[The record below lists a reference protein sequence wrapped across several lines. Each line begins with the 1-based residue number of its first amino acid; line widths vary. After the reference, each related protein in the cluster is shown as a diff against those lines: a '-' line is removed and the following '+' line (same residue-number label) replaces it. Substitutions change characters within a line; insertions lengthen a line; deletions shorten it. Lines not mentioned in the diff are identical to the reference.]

1 MEQKV
6 ILITG
11 GAKGIGLATAKLLS
25 VNNKVIIIDNDV
37 GACKKLFDYNI
48 DVYNEDI
55 TDYKKIKEI
64 IDIVFKKYRRVNK

>member
-1 MEQKV
+1 MFMKQKN

-25 VNNKVIIIDNDV
+25 LNNKVIIIDNDIE
-37 GACKKLFDYNI
+37 ACKKIFNYNI
-48 DVYNEDI
+48 DVYIEDI

-64 IDIVFKKYRRVNK
+64 LDKI